1 MKYKKK
7 YIKKIDV
14 YTLIVHFLAIVILV
28 FISIGAL
35 RQNNLE
41 MLRLREEVFKA
52 DELGDGVESALLR
65 LRDHVTS
72 HMNTDLP
79 KLGSE
84 KAIQLKYSYERA
96 ANLEQKRYQ
105 DESAKLSQ
113 QARDNCAGISAQL
126 SKVECEEKYIK
137 ENAVDP
143 LVEIRPELYSIEFVS
158 PRWSFD
164 LAGWLIIATGIVSI
178 LFVARVA
185 AIVLSVKYLKNY
197 YL

>member
-28 FISIGAL
+28 FLSVGAL

-41 MLRLREEVFKA
+41 MLRLREEVFRA
-52 DELGDGVESALLR
+52 DELGNGVESALFKLR
-65 LRDHVTS
+65 GHVSS

-79 KLGSE
+79 KLESE

-105 DESAKLSQ
+105 DESAKISQ
-113 QARDNCAGISAQL
+113 QARNNCAGISAQL

-137 ENAVDP
+137 ENAVAP

-164 LAGWLIIATGIVSI
+164 LAGWLIIAAGIVSI

-185 AIVLSVKYLKNY
+185 AIVLSVKYLNNY